1 MGERGSNDWT
11 SGLYLC
17 TIVARFSVAASAAAG
32 FLGYDTNISEEHT
45 AFIVKVEDYY

>member
-17 TIVARFSVAASAAAG
+17 AIVARFSAADG
-32 FLGYDTNISEEHT
+32 FLGFDT
-45 AFIVKVEDYY
+45 V

>member
-17 TIVARFSVAASAAAG
+17 ANVTRFSVAASAAAVAVAAG
-32 FLGYDTNISEEHT
+32 FLGYDT
-45 AFIVKVEDYY
+45 V

>member
-17 TIVARFSVAASAAAG
+17 ATVTRFSVAASAVAATG
-32 FLGYDTNISEEHT
+32 FLGYDTL
-45 AFIVKVEDYY
+45 